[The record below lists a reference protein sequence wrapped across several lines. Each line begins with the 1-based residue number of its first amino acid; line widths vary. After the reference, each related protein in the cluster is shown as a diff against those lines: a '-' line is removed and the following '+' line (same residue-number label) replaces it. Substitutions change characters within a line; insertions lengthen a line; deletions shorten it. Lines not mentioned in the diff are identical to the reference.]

1 MSSQATSLRL
11 QFLVYLPYLLR
22 SQDVFVDYI
31 FEQGCFVDC
40 FHGHV
45 VAQDLLVMIELG
57 LQFVF
62 HAFETALTSSIL
74 PLQIEFQIKE
84 MLS

>member
-1 MSSQATSLRL
+1 
-11 QFLVYLPYLLR
+11 
-22 SQDVFVDYI
+22 
-31 FEQGCFVDC
+31 
-40 FHGHV
+40 
-45 VAQDLLVMIELG
+45 MIELG

-74 PLQIEFQIKE
+74 PLQVEFQIKE